1 MPGATGVVAKVAD
14 FGTSQHIEGMV
25 AGRKVDNPGMSCP
38 FIFPFLGVKISS
50 IYSVVGTGSDEE

>member
-50 IYSVVGTGSDEE
+50 IYSVVGT